1 MQHSKFEFE
10 TEWMKFHR
18 RSLLKV
24 LKMYICLVEYEIKPH
39 HRLSLGLKEIW
50 LYREMLFFFT
60 WRDIKV
66 KYKQTVLGFA
76 WAIIQPLVLMALF
89 SLAGTALNIPSESLP
104 HPLFTYSALT
114 LWMIFSTGLTSA
126 GNSMLSNANIIRKIY
141 FPRLIIPISSVL
153 TSLFDFLMAFVI
165 LICMLIFYH
174 NRITFE
180 PVKFLLLLPVSIIIT
195 VISTFGIGS
204 LLAALTIKYRDFRY
218 VTPYLVQVLMF
229 ITPVIYPISIF
240 HFTGARYIL
249 AINPMYSAVELFRS
263 GFNGQVLDLRLV
275 GISLFFALL
284 FFFIGIYYF
293 RKTEAYFADLA

>member
-1 MQHSKFEFE
+1 MENSKLYGDN
-10 TEWMKFHR
+10 
-18 RSLLKV
+18 SLKA

-39 HRLSLGLKEIW
+39 QKLNLGLKELW

-66 KYKQTVLGFA
+66 KYKQTALGFA
-76 WAIIQPLVLMALF
+76 WAILQPLFLMILF
-89 SLAGTALNIPSESLP
+89 SLAGAALNIPSETLP
-104 HPLFTYSALT
+104 HPMFTYSALI
-114 LWMIFSTGLTSA
+114 LWMVFSTGVTTA

-153 TSLFDFLMAFVI
+153 TALFDFLMAFVVFVG
-165 LICMLIFYH
+165 MLIFYRT
-174 NRITFE
+174 RISFE
-180 PVKFLLLLPVSIIIT
+180 LGKFLLVAPLSIIIT
-195 VISTFGIGS
+195 VLSTFGIGS
-204 LLAALTIKYRDFRY
+204 LLSAITIKYRDFRY

-229 ITPVIYPISIF
+229 LTPVIYPISIF

-263 GFNGQVLDLRLV
+263 GFNGQLLDMRLV
-275 GISLFFALL
+275 GISIFFALL
-284 FFFIGIYYF
+284 FFIVGIYYF